1 MSNLEMRHPEE
12 GLLLRYLDGELARGK
27 ANQIRSHLEACWQCR
42 AEVEELQAAVGD
54 SVRYRKT
61 VGACL
66 PPPPSPWRPLN
77 FDLAEA
83 ELATQSVFSRLAN
96 FFSLRRNAPL
106 RWAASAAAVL
116 VLGAVILTG
125 YLGGAIASYV
135 RIGEL
140 YPPLVPLTTA
150 MLAWL
155 GIYLRDERLR
165 ELLPFRATP
174 RK

>member
-1 MSNLEMRHPEE
+1 MSTVTVEMNATARSNRW
-12 GLLLRYLDGELARGK
+12 LLWAGRIVSIAPVLIVLMSSRWKLTANPWYVGEWGRIGWKTPDLPFIA
-27 ANQIRSHLEACWQCR
+27 S
-42 AEVEELQAAVGD
+42 LQL
-54 SVRYRKT
+54 
-61 VGACL
+61 GAIL
-66 PPPPSPWRPLN
+66 LYVIPQTS
-77 FDLAEA
+77 
-83 ELATQSVFSRLAN
+83 
-96 FFSLRRNAPL
+96 
-106 RWAASAAAVL
+106 

-155 GIYLRDERLR
+155 GIYLRDERVR
-165 ELLPFRATP
+165 ALLPIRTTP